1 MGEESMDREATA
13 EETSAVAGLLREAMQ
28 AGALGF
34 TTTYGPQH
42 IGYQGRPLAC
52 RQASRDEI
60 TAYSH
65 VLRDLDKGIIEVN
78 LNDTP
83 GVVTEE
89 DFSLLDLFLTE
100 SGRPVTWLA
109 LLLRDDQPDLCRNTL
124 AQTKSLLERGARP
137 QVSCRPLIVQ
147 IDLRNPFAFAN
158 LPEWKPLFNQPPEVQ
173 IKYYR
178 DKAFRDAFRN
188 QLRDGYIFRLD
199 TYFKRL
205 EVKEVRSEALKGL
218 VGKSVDTIARER
230 GADPVDTFFD
240 ICIEDDLAIDFTL
253 EAMNSNEDGLRELIR
268 NPQTLI
274 GLSDGGA
281 HVDML
286 CDAGYCTYLLGHW
299 VRDVQ
304 ALTLERAVQRISS
317 EPADLFGLAGRGRIA
332 VGQAADFAVFD
343 YETVGS
349 DKRPEMRNDLPG
361 GGRRM
366 VMPARGMQYTIVNGE
381 VLFDDQKHTGA
392 LPGQVLR
399 STAHT
404 S

>member
-1 MGEESMDREATA
+1 
-13 EETSAVAGLLREAMQ
+13 
-28 AGALGF
+28 
-34 TTTYGPQH
+34 
-42 IGYQGRPLAC
+42 
-52 RQASRDEI
+52 
-60 TAYSH
+60 
-65 VLRDLDKGIIEVN
+65 
-78 LNDTP
+78 
-83 GVVTEE
+83 
-89 DFSLLDLFLTE
+89 
-100 SGRPVTWLA
+100 
-109 LLLRDDQPDLCRNTL
+109 
-124 AQTKSLLERGARP
+124 
-137 QVSCRPLIVQ
+137 
-147 IDLRNPFAFAN
+147 
-158 LPEWKPLFNQPPEVQ
+158 
-173 IKYYR
+173 
-178 DKAFRDAFRN
+178 
-188 QLRDGYIFRLD
+188 
-199 TYFKRL
+199 
-205 EVKEVRSEALKGL
+205 
-218 VGKSVDTIARER
+218 
-230 GADPVDTFFD
+230 
-240 ICIEDDLAIDFTL
+240 
-253 EAMNSNEDGLRELIR
+253 
-268 NPQTLI
+268 
-274 GLSDGGA
+274 
-281 HVDML
+281 ML